1 MHGFMPALEPYH
13 YSLPLTTAISE
24 IHALPRARVLR
35 RDESKPAALLCS
47 TFDVPHSEKA
57 AQLYTFS
64 SQRFFAARFSID
76 DT

>member
-1 MHGFMPALEPYH
+1 MPALEPYH
-13 YSLPLTTAISE
+13 YSSPLTTAISE
-24 IHALPRARVLR
+24 IHAVPRARALR
-35 RDESKPAALLCS
+35 HGESKTAALLCS

-64 SQRFFAARFSID
+64 SQCFFAAGFSID